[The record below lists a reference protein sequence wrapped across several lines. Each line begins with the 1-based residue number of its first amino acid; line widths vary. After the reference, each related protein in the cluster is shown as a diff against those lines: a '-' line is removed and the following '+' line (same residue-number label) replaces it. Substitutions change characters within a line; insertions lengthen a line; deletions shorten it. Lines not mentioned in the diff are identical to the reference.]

1 MGVLGVLR
9 VCWRVLF
16 DGVLRGWWVVVGRVG
31 VCQCV
36 LWCRVEVC
44 WGVLRVS
51 QCMCTHSGLKV
62 AVPMRPFWMG
72 DEWMNEWLSVLPP
85 PTHTHTHTHT
95 HTPHTHTHT
104 HTQMDGYPDGWADDR
119 WVVGWLDSHHTHTH
133 THTHTHINGWVHR
146 WMDGR
151 QGGLTDGL
159 TTHTHTHTHT
169 PSHTLVSGCQ
179 CVSVVSVWMRVQ
191 QRRCMVGTVGTR
203 DGCRCRRTSVMGLFC
218 VLALSLWLM
227 AIW

>member
-1 MGVLGVLR
+1 MLR
-9 VCWRVLF
+9 VCWRVVF

-85 PTHTHTHTHT
+85 PTHTHTHHS
-95 HTPHTHTHT
+95 HTHTHT
-104 HTQMDGYPDGWADDR
+104 YTYTDGWVPR
-119 WVVGWLDSHHTHTH
+119 WMGGRQMGDWMVGLTPH

-146 WMDGR
+146 WMDER

-159 TTHTHTHTHT
+159 TTHTHTHTH
-169 PSHTLVSGCQ
+169 SHTLTHTGERLPVRFG
-179 CVSVVSVWMRVQ
+179 
-191 QRRCMVGTVGTR
+191 G
-203 DGCRCRRTSVMGLFC
+203 FC
-218 VLALSLWLM
+218 LDARATEAVHGWYGWDS
-227 AIW
+227 